1 MEAVLTW
8 ITPVCI
14 VISIVILTGGLF
26 NTIIGHRSFSYFLSI
41 LFMAAMIA
49 LLPFGLQMM
58 TDLSSGL
65 TDGPSS
71 TPTPTPELPTTP
83 GGYNW

>member
-14 VISIVILTGGLF
+14 VISIVVLIGGLF
-26 NTIIGHRSFSYFLSI
+26 NAIISYKGFSYFLSI
-41 LFMAAMIA
+41 LFTAAMIA
-49 LLPFGLQMM
+49 LLPLGLQMM
-58 TDLSSGL
+58 TNLSSGL
-65 TDGPSS
+65 TDGPSN